1 MLVFRKINK
10 CRSKSFPWTSDH
22 PEQEL
27 PKTPCNTRVREDQAG
42 NEGMSFFMSLQ
53 VNVKMNLF
61 NLKNIY
67 IYLCFFCPAL
77 NATVAVQ
84 RLKSRQTYPDVN
96 QSTSLVNQVLNPEP
110 ASSQP
115 G

>member
-10 CRSKSFPWTSDH
+10 SRSKSFPWTSDH

-42 NEGMSFFMSLQ
+42 NECMGFFMPLQ

-61 NLKNIY
+61 NKKNKK
-67 IYLCFFCPAL
+67 YLCFFCPAL

-96 QSTSLVNQVLNPEP
+96 QSTSLVNQVLNPEL
-110 ASSQP
+110 ASSQS